1 MKQRI
6 FAQSTLEVSTNL
18 STKVLASPIRRLCAF
33 LIDSVLLVV
42 PTFVVVV
49 AFSIFSLYLFDAN
62 GFNGI
67 RMLLTGEQNEETTL
81 EALVDIAPL
90 LVRIDAPGLPT
101 TVKIAVEESDF
112 QRAGNILTGYELE
125 FSLAIG
131 GEAPPLKEGYI
142 RIEIKRL
149 IPNMIRGIAIFG
161 TAILYFTLLTAGKR
175 SGTFGKMLLGIHV
188 LRLDNKPLS
197 YWESF
202 ERIGGYLASVGTFGI
217 GFLDLWR
224 DPNRR
229 LAHDRISNTIVIR
242 KTRK

>member
-1 MKQRI
+1 MKQRL
-6 FAQSTLEVSTNL
+6 FTRSTLEVSPLL
-18 STKVLASPIRRLCAF
+18 SKHILASPLRRLNAF
-33 LIDSVLLVV
+33 IIDSVLLVI
-42 PTFVVVV
+42 PTFAVTFIF
-49 AFSIFSLYLFDAN
+49 ATFSLYIFDAN

-81 EALVDIAPL
+81 EALIDIAPL

-112 QRAGNILTGYELE
+112 QRAGDILAAYELE
-125 FSLAIG
+125 ISLAIG
-131 GEAPPLKEGYI
+131 GNAPQLKEGYI

-149 IPNMIRGIAIFG
+149 IPNMIRGFAIFG
-161 TAILYFTLLTAGKR
+161 TAIFYFTFLTAGNH
-175 SGTFGKMLLGIHV
+175 SGTFGKRLLSIRV
-188 LRLDNKPLS
+188 ARLDGRPLS

-202 ERIGGYLASVGTFGI
+202 ELIGGYLASVGTFGI

-229 LAHDRISNTIVIR
+229 LAHDRISNTVVIR
-242 KTRK
+242 KNT